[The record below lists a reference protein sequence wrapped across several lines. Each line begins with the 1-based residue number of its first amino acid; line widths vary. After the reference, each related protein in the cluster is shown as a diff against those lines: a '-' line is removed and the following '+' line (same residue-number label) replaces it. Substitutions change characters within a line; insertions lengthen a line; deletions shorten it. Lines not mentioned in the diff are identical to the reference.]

1 MGRQRGNTMHTERF
15 EQIVETYGSQPVN
28 WPAQEREAAEHLLR
42 ESSRARQ
49 LLQEQ
54 QTLDDMLNRIQVPAM
69 AQMENR
75 ILRSLRD
82 ATRASLLDRVLD
94 WMLPRRGT
102 LLSWAW
108 RPTLAAALPLVCGI
122 YLANYYSF
130 GIDETENSWQEELYL
145 ISMNDY
151 AEISE

>member
-1 MGRQRGNTMHTERF
+1 MHTERF
-15 EQIVETYGSQPVN
+15 EQIVETYGSKPDN
-28 WPAQEREAAEHLLR
+28 WPAPEREAAERLLR
-42 ESSRARQ
+42 ESARARH

-54 QTLDDMLNRIQVPAM
+54 QALDDMLNRFQVPAM
-69 AQMENR
+69 PQMESR
-75 ILRSLRD
+75 ILRALRD
-82 ATRASLLDRVLD
+82 ATRKGLLDRIIDWVL
-94 WMLPRRGT
+94 PERGT

-130 GIDETENSWQEELYL
+130 GIDDTENSWQEALYL